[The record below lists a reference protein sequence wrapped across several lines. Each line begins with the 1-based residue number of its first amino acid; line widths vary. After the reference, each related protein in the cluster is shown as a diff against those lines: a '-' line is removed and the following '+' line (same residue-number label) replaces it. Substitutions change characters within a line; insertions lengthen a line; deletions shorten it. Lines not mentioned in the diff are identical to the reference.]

1 MFGPSEPSQARSGS
15 GGCRRAA
22 VAVTVAAPA
31 LPLTRLLLCSS
42 SFFSSPRCGSLPSPL
57 ASSSRGT
64 CGLGLFF
71 PWCGALRCDAVR
83 LSPSMIKL
91 REEADPFSMDLGV
104 LKSGE
109 VVKVLEVR
117 LARRG
122 GNEGMLITLD

>member
-1 MFGPSEPSQARSGS
+1 MLFFNLLVSSLWLSPLSFGFFVAGNVWAWLVLSLV
-15 GGCRRAA
+15 RRA
-22 VAVTVAAPA
+22 
-31 LPLTRLLLCSS
+31 
-42 SFFSSPRCGSLPSPL
+42 
-57 ASSSRGT
+57 
-64 CGLGLFF
+64 
-71 PWCGALRCDAVR
+71 AVR

-122 GNEGMLITLD
+122 DNEGMLITLD

>member
-42 SFFSSPRCGSLPSPL
+42 SFFSSPRCGSLPSPF
-57 ASSSRGT
+57 G
-64 CGLGLFF
+64 FF
-71 PWCGALRCDAVR
+71 VAGNVWAWLVLSLVRRAAVR

-91 REEADPFSMDLGV
+91 REEADAFSMDLGV

-122 GNEGMLITLD
+122 DNEGMLITLD